1 MSEQT
6 APGVMGE
13 PRRGRS
19 GLVAAVI
26 VVVGVLLA
34 AASIGGLFVYSRGH
48 AVNPSQVGVA
58 LDEQGRPVLIAVQC
72 PGHSIARATVE
83 RAGTSDLVWSAERST
98 GPGVNELAL
107 VGDIP
112 GYKVTGEVTA
122 PDALFEVAQVRN
134 ERGEGVG
141 TAQIEFRLSDLRR
154 DQVVDG
160 LVGPS
165 AKLSYVPVAEFST
178 PPSQC

>member
-1 MSEQT
+1 VVT
-6 APGVMGE
+6 
-13 PRRGRS
+13 
-19 GLVAAVI
+19 I
-26 VVVGVLLA
+26 VVVVVVVLLGL
-34 AASIGGLFVYSRGH
+34 ASLGGLVLYSQAH
-48 AVNPSQVGVA
+48 DVNPSDVGVA

-72 PGHSIARATVE
+72 PGHTIAQATIE
-83 RAGTSDLVWSAERST
+83 RAGTSEVVWSAERST

-141 TAQIEFRLSDLRR
+141 TAQIEFRLSDLQRNDVIVGLQR
-154 DQVVDG
+154 LDG
-160 LVGPS
+160 PPR
-165 AKLSYVPVAEFST
+165 YVSRAEFLT
-178 PPSQC
+178 PPTRC